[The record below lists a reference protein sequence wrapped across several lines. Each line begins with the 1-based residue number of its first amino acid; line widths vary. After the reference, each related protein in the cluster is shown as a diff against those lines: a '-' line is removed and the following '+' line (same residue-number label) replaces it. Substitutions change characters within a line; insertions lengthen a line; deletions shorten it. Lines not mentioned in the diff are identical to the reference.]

1 MSRYDYDLVVMGA
14 GAAGFVASKL
24 AAGMGKRVAMI
35 EKGRLG
41 GECTNYG
48 CIPSKTLIKLANS
61 WHQMR
66 HARDLGL
73 TVNEILP
80 ARIETENALDH
91 VRSVVQKIY
100 DGHPASVFEQVGIKV
115 LFGDAQFRDNH
126 TISINGASISAASFI
141 LAMGSSALIPP
152 IEGLQTVS
160 YLTNETIF
168 DLPRLPRSMIVLGGG
183 PIGTE
188 LTQALV
194 RLGVDV
200 TIVEM
205 ADQILIRED
214 HEVRDLLASRLAAEG
229 VKIRTRTK
237 AVKLSEEHGTT
248 FLTVEDEHG
257 GMDTIAA
264 DAVLVAVGR
273 KANVDGLDL
282 QKAGVEYTPRGV
294 KVDDMLRTSS
304 PNIYAA
310 GDVAGPYQFSHM
322 AEYQA
327 RIAAQNALLPI
338 RRRANYAH
346 YAWCMF
352 TDPEL
357 AHAGLTEQEAREFHG
372 DRVRIYRWSFKDM
385 DRGKTDLEEFGVS
398 KLICDHKF
406 RIIGAHVL
414 GARAG
419 DVIHEA
425 QVAKTLG
432 IPLYKL
438 DSVIHIYPTFTDA
451 VKQPAKLARIDQLRE
466 NPVVKLASRLFGN
479 KK

>member
-1 MSRYDYDLVVMGA
+1 MSRYDYDLVVIGA

-48 CIPSKTLIKLANS
+48 CVPSKTLIKIANT

-66 HARDLGL
+66 HARDVGL
-73 TVNEILP
+73 AVDEPFP
-80 ARIETENALDH
+80 ARIESEIVLER
-91 VRSVVQKIY
+91 VRSIVQKVY
-100 DGHPASVFEQVGIKV
+100 DGHPASVFEKLGIRV

-126 TISINGASISAASFI
+126 TILINGATISAASFI
-141 LAMGSSALIPP
+141 LAMGSSAFIPP
-152 IEGLQTVS
+152 IEGLQAVP

-168 DLPRLPRSMIVLGGG
+168 NLPQLPRSMIVLGGG

-188 LTQALV
+188 LTQALA

-214 HEVRDLLASRLAAEG
+214 HELRDLLASRLASEG
-229 VKIRTRTK
+229 IKIRTRTK
-237 AVKLSEEHGTT
+237 AAKLSQENGRT
-248 FLTVEDEHG
+248 LLVVEDEHG
-257 GMDTIAA
+257 GTDTVTA

-282 QKAGVEYTPRGV
+282 QKAGVEYSPKGV
-294 KVDDMLRTSS
+294 RIDDKLQTTS

-338 RRRANYAH
+338 RKRANYAH

-357 AHAGLTEQEAREFHG
+357 AHAGLTEHEARVLHG
-372 DRVRIYRWSFKDM
+372 NKVRIYRWSFKDM
-385 DRGKTDLEEFGVS
+385 DRGKTDGEEFGMS
-398 KLICDHKF
+398 KLICDPKF
-406 RIIGAHVL
+406 RIIGAHIL

-419 DVIHEA
+419 DIIHEA

-451 VKQPAKLARIDQLRE
+451 VKQPAKLARIDRLRE
-466 NPVVKLASRLFGN
+466 NPVVKLATMLFG
-479 KK
+479 KKR